1 MTSRLALIGLLLVAC
16 ARTTAGPAGPTAV
29 TTDPPPA
36 PSATGSPIQVAVT
49 DSTYGRIAIRTLA
62 GTRCS
67 VSIHIGP
74 PEYGDLP
81 PTSVEGTAD
90 AGGGLTLTY
99 PAPHLPGG
107 TGRHEVSC
115 GTGTAS
121 ADFPIP
127 TSIAASRFSV
137 RIRVPAITEQIPG
150 ATARPEASLVP
161 PRDLDVAALKGS
173 LVSEW
178 TKATRGLSTLDL
190 VSTATADMVITI
202 LPARGTSVHVSA
214 GDGSQAIFLYVSDGS
229 GVFTS
234 DNLVAVTLHEL
245 GHIWCCHGPDAST
258 DGHWAQA
265 ITDPLLQGV
274 DAFGLMN
281 HPVKCTFFAGGIE
294 SCPNRFSDRELR
306 TMGFTQI
313 PPPPRNVCV
322 DTKNTLLAQLATT
335 KDRLASQKAAI
346 DVMDTSL
353 ATLSAQIRGLEA
365 KYPNGMPP
373 DVYASYTALVDRYNA
388 GVATERS
395 AVASYNALITQ
406 SNDLADQ
413 VNRLL
418 C

>member
-16 ARTTAGPAGPTAV
+16 ARTAAGPAGPTAV
-29 TTDPPPA
+29 TTNTPPA
-36 PSATGSPIQVAVT
+36 PLAAASPVQVTVT
-49 DSTYGRIAIRTLA
+49 DSSYGRIAIRTQP

-67 VSIHIGP
+67 VGIHIGP

-81 PTSVEGTAD
+81 PTSVDGTAD
-90 AGGGLTLTY
+90 AGGDLALSY

-127 TSIAASRFSV
+127 AAIAASRFSV
-137 RIRVPAITEQIPG
+137 RIRVPAITEQVPG
-150 ATARPEASLVP
+150 ATARLEAALVP

-190 VSTATADMVITI
+190 VSAATADMVITI

-245 GHIWCCHGPDAST
+245 GHIWCCRGPDASS
-258 DGHWAQA
+258 DGHWARA
-265 ITDPLLQGV
+265 IADPLLQGV

-313 PPPPRNVCV
+313 PPPPRNACV
-322 DTKNTLLAQLATT
+322 DTKSALLAQLATT

-346 DVMDTSL
+346 DVMDSAL
-353 ATLSAQIRGLEA
+353 ATQAAQIRALET
-365 KYPNGMPP
+365 KYPSGMPP

-395 AVASYNALITQ
+395 TVASYNALITQ
-406 SNDLADQ
+406 SNSLADQ